1 MKEAIGSVPLYNFI
15 IIFIVITFAFISA
28 TLMYYRAFK
37 LNSSVEYAL
46 EEFEGL
52 NSESIKEINRSLGS
66 FGYNVTGSVE
76 CTKKNNMEIQP
87 TDGINYP
94 ICIYESELK
103 DGYFIYGVTTYISLD
118 LPVINQNIMIPVY
131 SESERIFKFSK

>member
-1 MKEAIGSVPLYNFI
+1 
-15 IIFIVITFAFISA
+15 
-28 TLMYYRAFK
+28 
-37 LNSSVEYAL
+37 
-46 EEFEGL
+46 
-52 NSESIKEINRSLGS
+52 
-66 FGYNVTGSVE
+66 
-76 CTKKNNMEIQP
+76 MEIQP

-103 DGYFIYGVTTYISLD
+103 DGYFNYGVTTYISLD